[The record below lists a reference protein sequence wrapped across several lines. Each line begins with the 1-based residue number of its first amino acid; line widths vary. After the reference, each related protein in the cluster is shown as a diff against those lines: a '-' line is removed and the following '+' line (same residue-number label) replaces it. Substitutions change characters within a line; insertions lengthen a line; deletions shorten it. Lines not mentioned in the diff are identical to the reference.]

1 MKFLK
6 MKKYNTKMKNIIN
19 EINSQTDTSESQ

>member
-1 MKFLK
+1 MKLLE